1 LSSPQAEFGKQDF
14 SLKSGRSDAFT
25 WPTIGRVGDEAFRM
39 AAQRLGTEGSTGIS
53 SPKRYLW
60 DDQPYSPGWR
70 FSQAFVKSD
79 VNRSPPQHPCC
90 TCLTTRASC

>member
-1 LSSPQAEFGKQDF
+1 
-14 SLKSGRSDAFT
+14 
-25 WPTIGRVGDEAFRM
+25 M

-79 VNRSPPQHPCC
+79 REPLATAAPLLYMINDQGNCSF
-90 TCLTTRASC
+90 A

>member
-1 LSSPQAEFGKQDF
+1 
-14 SLKSGRSDAFT
+14 
-25 WPTIGRVGDEAFRM
+25 M

-79 VNRSPPQHPCC
+79 VNRSPPQHP
-90 TCLTTRASC
+90 AVHA